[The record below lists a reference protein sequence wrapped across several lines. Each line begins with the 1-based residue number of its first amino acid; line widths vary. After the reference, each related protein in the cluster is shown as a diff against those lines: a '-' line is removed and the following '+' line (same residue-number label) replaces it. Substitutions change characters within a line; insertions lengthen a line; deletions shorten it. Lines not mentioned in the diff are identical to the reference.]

1 MHLSMKSTHKRSF
14 ITPFDSYEFILM
26 TFGLAS
32 SSAALMGL
40 MDCVLFGTDG
50 HAHAYFDDASILSH
64 SANAHIQYLRELEG
78 LI

>member
-1 MHLSMKSTHKRSF
+1 M
-14 ITPFDSYEFILM
+14 PFE
-26 TFGLAS
+26 LAS

-40 MDCVLFGTDG
+40 VDCVLFGADD
-50 HAHAYFDDASILSH
+50 HAHAYFDDASILSY